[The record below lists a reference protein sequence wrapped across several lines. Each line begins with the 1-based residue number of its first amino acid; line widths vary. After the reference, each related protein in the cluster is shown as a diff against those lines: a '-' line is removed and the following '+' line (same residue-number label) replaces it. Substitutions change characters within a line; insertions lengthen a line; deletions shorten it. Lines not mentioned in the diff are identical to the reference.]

1 MKDGYV
7 FKRRGQRL
15 GNEDSPH
22 GLGNGWGQNC
32 RMYQKTASRVADA
45 FELSVES
52 AVPLL

>member
-45 FELSVES
+45 LELSV
-52 AVPLL
+52 